1 MDYKMGKKIWY
12 SRPLSFLWSQ
22 YNFTSGETFFL
33 KPENLDKQNVSLNE
47 QAQVYSFGMNV
58 PYENETKGYAFQL
71 IYYGN
76 RKRISLI

>member
-1 MDYKMGKKIWY
+1 MGKKIWY

-47 QAQVYSFGMNV
+47 QA
-58 PYENETKGYAFQL
+58 
-71 IYYGN
+71 
-76 RKRISLI
+76 